1 MNIDAMLSKLN
12 ERMNDEF
19 SQLVAAEEAKRSRLT
34 SPQRKWE
41 QLQQLLDWT
50 ETLPTGK
57 RNTKDAC
64 LLEQARQL
72 AELEAYRARTSPP
85 TST

>member
-1 MNIDAMLSKLN
+1 
-12 ERMNDEF
+12 MNDEF
-19 SQLVAAEEAKRSRLT
+19 SQLVAEEEAKRSRLV
-34 SPQRKWE
+34 SPQQKWE

-50 ETLPTGK
+50 ESLPTVK

-64 LLEQARQL
+64 LKEQARQL

-85 TST
+85 IST